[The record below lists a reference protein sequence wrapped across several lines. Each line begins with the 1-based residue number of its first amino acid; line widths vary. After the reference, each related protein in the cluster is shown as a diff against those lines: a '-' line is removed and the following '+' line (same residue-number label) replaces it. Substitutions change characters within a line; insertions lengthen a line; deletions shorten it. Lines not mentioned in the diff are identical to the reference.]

1 MDVTEKDKLAIIG
14 GCYLFAEADRKSLVQ
29 LAGRSS
35 IEKLDKNASLFMAG
49 DEADGLRIVFDGL
62 VRIWISDEDGRELT
76 LTLLEH
82 GDAFGEIALLDGQ
95 PRSANATAMEP
106 TSLLL
111 LRRSVF
117 HEVLQRDPHLAQH
130 LILLLC
136 DILRRNT
143 EDLRGFAFHDLG
155 ARLAHKLHEL
165 AIAHAVIENGAARF
179 TRKFSQT
186 ELAQMLGA
194 SREAVN
200 KRLATMSHDGLLT
213 IENGLIEIPD
223 LKVLVSK
230 PVATL
235 ESIYPNDG

>member
-1 MDVTEKDKLAIIG
+1 MDVAEKDKAAIIG
-14 GCYLFAEADRKSLVQ
+14 RCYLFAEANSKSLVQ

-35 IEKLDKNASLFMAG
+35 IEKLAKNAPLFMAG
-49 DEADGLRIVFDGL
+49 DEADGLRIVLDGL
-62 VRIWISDEDGRELT
+62 VRIWINDADGRELT
-76 LTLLEH
+76 LTLLEP

-95 PRSANATAMEP
+95 PRSASATAIEP
-106 TSLLL
+106 TSVLL

-117 HEVLQRDPHLAQH
+117 DEVLQSDTHLARH

-155 ARLAHKLHEL
+155 ARLAQKLHEL
-165 AIAHAVIENGAARF
+165 AIAHATIDKGSARF

-200 KRLATMSHDGLLT
+200 KRLAAMSHDGLLT
-213 IENGLIEIPD
+213 MENGLIEIPD
-223 LKVLVSK
+223 LKALMSK
-230 PVATL
+230 PTATL
-235 ESIYPNDG
+235 ESIDPNGR